1 MIISLKRLR
10 RKKGGS
16 GGKERETKS
25 EWMTEIR
32 IIWLNPLC
40 HTLYYS

>member
-10 RKKGGS
+10 KRGG
-16 GGKERETKS
+16 GVEEKRERETKS

-32 IIWLNPLC
+32 IIW
-40 HTLYYS
+40 

>member
-10 RKKGGS
+10 RKKRGS
-16 GGKERETKS
+16 GGKQTKS

-32 IIWLNPLC
+32 IIW
-40 HTLYYS
+40 